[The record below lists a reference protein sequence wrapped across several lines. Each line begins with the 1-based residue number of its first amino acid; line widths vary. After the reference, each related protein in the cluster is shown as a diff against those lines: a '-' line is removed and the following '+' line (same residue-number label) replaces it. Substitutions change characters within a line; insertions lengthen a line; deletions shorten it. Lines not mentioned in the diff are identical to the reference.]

1 MRVFEIMTE
10 GVQTVEPS
18 MPAADAW
25 ELMRRKRI
33 HHLVVTRNS
42 DIAGILSDRDTG
54 SGVGA
59 EIRAGRT
66 VGDLM
71 TTQIVTARAND
82 TIRSLANVMR
92 GRTIGCAPVVD
103 GKRLV
108 GIVTTSDLLRLLG
121 RGVDRPAKGAR
132 PSATHRAPHRKAHR
146 TGGSW

>member
-10 GVQTVEPS
+10 GVMTVPPT

-25 ELMRRKRI
+25 ELMRRRRI
-33 HHLVVTRNS
+33 HHLVVTS
-42 DIAGILSDRDTG
+42 DSGVVGILSDRDTG

-59 EIRAGRT
+59 NVRALHT
-66 VGDLM
+66 VADLM
-71 TTQIVTARAND
+71 TKEVVTVHQDD

-108 GIVTTSDLLRLLG
+108 GIVTVSDLLRLLG
-121 RGVDRPAKGAR
+121 RGIERPNKSTR
-132 PSATHRAPHRKAHR
+132 PMATHRVAHRKRQRA
-146 TGGSW
+146 GGSW

>member
-10 GVQTVEPS
+10 GVQTVPQT

-42 DIAGILSDRDTG
+42 EVVGILSDRDTG

-59 EIRAGRT
+59 DVRALHT
-66 VGDLM
+66 VADLM
-71 TTQIVTARAND
+71 TSQVVTVRPND
-82 TIRSLANVMR
+82 TLRTLANVMR
-92 GRTIGCAPVVD
+92 GRTIGCAPVVE

-108 GIVTTSDLLRLLG
+108 GIVTVSDLLRLLG
-121 RGVDRPAKGAR
+121 RGIDRPVKSSR
-132 PSATHRAPHRKAHR
+132 PAATHRVPHRKRRR